1 MGFMGVN
8 DRHLRAARA
17 TSRFSSTAQY
27 VMGGSFLFAVGTYCE
42 YLQSEHFCGLD
53 LFAIVHIVSN
63 IANMGVAVLNLL
75 MKYCCPFPVT

>member
-8 DRHLRAARA
+8 ERHLRAARA

-53 LFAIVHIVSN
+53 LFAIVPIVS
-63 IANMGVAVLNLL
+63 ILPIWGLRS
-75 MKYCCPFPVT
+75 